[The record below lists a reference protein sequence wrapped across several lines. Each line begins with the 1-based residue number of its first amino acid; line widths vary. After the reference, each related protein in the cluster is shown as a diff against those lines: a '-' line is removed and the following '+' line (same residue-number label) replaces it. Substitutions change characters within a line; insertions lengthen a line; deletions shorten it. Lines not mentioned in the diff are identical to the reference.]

1 VTSDRIEEACH
12 ANGFV
17 HVTSHQSDPLPAR
30 VGLAVLEVLVREQ
43 LAERALR
50 LGQRLRDG
58 LGELTERHEVIGDVR
73 GRGLLLGVE
82 LVKDREKRTP
92 APRLG
97 AAISR
102 RALELGL
109 NMNIVNFPG
118 LSSVWR
124 MAPPLTVTAEE
135 IDRALA
141 ILDQAIRD
149 CLAAP
154 GAVGP

>member
-1 VTSDRIEEACH
+1 MDRVDLQSTSCSIRTLKRSLHLRTVTGPGGGPEKTILNSPGAIGP
-12 ANGFV
+12 GF
-17 HVTSHQSDPLPAR
+17 
-30 VGLAVLEVLVREQ
+30 
-43 LAERALR
+43 
-50 LGQRLRDG
+50 
-58 LGELTERHEVIGDVR
+58 DVR
-73 GRGLLLGVE
+73 VAYLRPADDPDYDLPQRAQSLGVE
-82 LVKDREKRTP
+82 LVEDREKRTP

-124 MAPPLTVTAEE
+124 MAPPLTVTDEE

-154 GAVGP
+154 GADGR